1 MEFLITQ
8 VLFLSIALGTSFYSV
23 HGATLHG
30 QKSEALHY
38 IVAVTGD
45 REPAVHRAVD
55 VESTQGDDS
64 RITADGRALGV
75 CAAIAALIA
84 DYSGAEALP
93 ILSGVV
99 IVFAAAGAAATS
111 STRST
116 WMYHNLGQENDT
128 EVIIFC
134 QVVLG
139 SPLQPSDSSS
149 ACSLAS
155 TQWRR
160 HGHAHPVRLRPH
172 PCAKRTPVRI
182 AELHPDHVHSN
193 HGRHFGGF
201 HW

>member
-1 MEFLITQ
+1 M
-8 VLFLSIALGTSFYSV
+8 LFLSIALGTSFYSV

-38 IVAVTGD
+38 IVAVTAIGSLLFT
-45 REPAVHRAVD
+45 ALW
-55 VESTQGDDS
+55 TLS
-64 RITADGRALGV
+64 RHKATIRGLLLTAAALGV
-75 CAAIAALIA
+75 FAAVAALIA
-84 DYSGAEALP
+84 DYSGAQALP

-116 WMYHNLGQENDT
+116 WMYHNLGQEDDT

-139 SPLQPSDSSS
+139 VS
-149 ACSLAS
+149 ATGVGLVSVCSLAS
-155 TQWRR
+155 TPWRR
-160 HGHAHPVRLRPH
+160 HGSCSSCPAMRSSMREEDPASASWSIHPEHL
-172 PCAKRTPVRI
+172 
-182 AELHPDHVHSN
+182 HSN